1 MPRYSYSGER
11 IRLAQIADDEA
22 TIEEAEFTDCDL
34 LGPAVVLVDETTVS
48 ECGWGG
54 TSDSVFWPVP
64 DGREVMGALR
74 LYRCIFKRCQF
85 RNIGIVATPDDVA
98 QMRSEM
104 GI

>member
-1 MPRYSYSGER
+1 MTRYQYLGGR

-54 TSDSVFWPVP
+54 TPDSVFWPVRE
-64 DGREVMGALR
+64 GRSIMGSLR
-74 LYRCIFKRCQF
+74 LYRCVFKRCQF

-98 QMRSEM
+98 QMRREF
-104 GI
+104 GV